1 MSLDPLRVWEDA
13 IFPGEAPQGLYHL
26 AVHIL
31 SICANSASCERL
43 FSTLG
48 LILTKLR
55 TRLSNKRLLGLA
67 KLKMHARDTILWT
80 TEAKAEVRKYISTQ
94 IGRENPANQATR
106 DPNSQIPIS
115 TELNP
120 ALPYAAPTSG
130 RNSTDSITT
139 LTDEMIRNL
148 AADDD
153 ENEAYNYTPDL
164 NMGFPVT
171 LKDLFDFSSLA
182 WSLDKRYNAIRSLD
196 EELEFYQ
203 LLELDAVGDEDI
215 DHELESIVGSV
226 IFEG

>member
-1 MSLDPLRVWEDA
+1 MWEDA
-13 IFPGEAPQGLYHL
+13 IFPGEAPQGLYRL
-26 AVHIL
+26 AVHVL

-67 KLKMHARDTILWT
+67 KLKMHARDAILRT
-80 TEAKAEVRKYISTQ
+80 AEAKAEVRKHISTQ
-94 IGRENPANQATR
+94 IVCENSPNQFTR
-106 DPNSQIPIS
+106 DPNSQTPTS
-115 TELNP
+115 TEPNS
-120 ALPYAAPTSG
+120 ALPHATPSSG
-130 RNSTDSITT
+130 RNSTESLTT

-153 ENEAYNYTPDL
+153 ENEAYGHTQNL
-164 NMGFPVT
+164 NTGFPVT
-171 LKDLFDFSSLA
+171 LKNLFDFDSLA